1 VATTRQAAPGGAAT
15 PAEGLTTRRYELPMA
30 VQDPNGGD
38 FFVALPLETQDH
50 AAAVEV
56 AAE

>member
-1 VATTRQAAPGGAAT
+1 
-15 PAEGLTTRRYELPMA
+15 MA